1 MAEALDPPFDKPDV
15 GFNSLPGWT
24 WIGCYGGYYL
34 QADLLADFEHG
45 FFTRQWN
52 GRGPEVLA
60 GYLSAGV
67 SVHRPKQVHSNRVLR
82 AHQAVAEPWPEG
94 DGLISDEGGQSL
106 WVCGADCT
114 PVLIADPRSGRVAA
128 CHAGW
133 RGVAGQI
140 LERAIGLLENAGSR
154 RADLLA
160 ALGPAISGPAY
171 QVERSVSEVVAEALT
186 PNAPR
191 ANQPIPNEAGTGA
204 PASAA
209 AIKELEACG
218 GLAADSKPAHDRL
231 DIRLAGRRQLEN
243 LGLPS
248 AQIAVCPLC
257 TASEP
262 SLFHSWR
269 RDQVKAVQWSGIVS
283 QA

>member
-1 MAEALDPPFDKPDV
+1 MAEALAPPFDRPDM

-67 SVHRPKQVHSNRVLR
+67 SVHRPKQVHGNLVLG
-82 AHQAVAEPWPEG
+82 AAQALGEPWPEA
-94 DGLISDEGGQSL
+94 DGLISNEGGQSL

-114 PVLIADPRSGRVAA
+114 PVLIADPHSGRVAA
-128 CHAGW
+128 CHTGW

-140 LERAIGLLENAGSR
+140 LERAIGLLEKAGSR
-154 RADLLA
+154 RTDLLV
-160 ALGPAISGPAY
+160 ALGPAIGGQAY
-171 QVERSVSEVVAEALT
+171 QVARSVSEQVAGALSPHQT
-186 PNAPR
+186 GA
-191 ANQPIPNEAGTGA
+191 NEASPKPGSSAGA
-204 PASAA
+204 
-209 AIKELEACG
+209 IQELQACG
-218 GLAADSKPAHDRL
+218 GLAGDAKPGHDRL
-231 DIRLAGRRQLEN
+231 DIRLATQRQLEN
-243 LGLPS
+243 LGLAR

-262 SLFHSWR
+262 LLFHSWR

>member
-1 MAEALDPPFDKPDV
+1 MAEGLAPPFDRPDV

-67 SVHRPKQVHSNRVLR
+67 SVHRPKQVHGNFVLG
-82 AHQAVAEPWPEG
+82 AHLALGEPWPEA
-94 DGLISDEGGQSL
+94 DGLVSDEGGQSL

-114 PVLIADPRSGRVAA
+114 PVLIADPDSGRVAA
-128 CHAGW
+128 CHTGW

-140 LERAIGLLENAGSR
+140 LEQAIGLLENAGSR
-154 RADLLA
+154 RADLLV
-160 ALGPAISGPAY
+160 ALGPAIGGQAY
-171 QVERSVSEVVAEALT
+171 QVTRSVSEQVAEALT
-186 PNAPR
+186 PKPGSS
-191 ANQPIPNEAGTGA
+191 AG
-204 PASAA
+204 
-209 AIKELEACG
+209 AIQELEACG
-218 GLAADSKPAHDRL
+218 GLAGDAKPGHDRL
-231 DIRLAGRRQLEN
+231 DIRLATQRQLEN
-243 LGLPS
+243 LGLTRS
-248 AQIAVCPLC
+248 QIAMCPLC

-262 SLFHSWR
+262 LLFHYWR